1 MLQLLLTYS
10 NVLFTFVNM
19 SWKGKKLY
27 SIFKGKCPVCHEG
40 KVFKYKNVFHPSK
53 FDKMNTS
60 CERCGHKYE
69 IETGFF
75 YGAMYVAYALTVAIS
90 VATFV
95 LTYLIYSETPYWV
108 YIINILLVL
117 IILAPVTF
125 RAGRLIWMNFF
136 SRYDPNAVK
145 KFKNKENE

>member
-1 MLQLLLTYS
+1 
-10 NVLFTFVNM
+10 M

-40 KVFKYKNVFHPSK
+40 KVFTYKNVFHPSK
-53 FDKMNTS
+53 FDKME
-60 CERCGHKYE
+60 ERCSECGHKYE

-95 LTYLIYSETPYWV
+95 LTYLIYSDTPYWV
-108 YIINILLVL
+108 YIINILVVLVL
-117 IILAPVTF
+117 MAPITF
-125 RAGRLIWMNFF
+125 RAGRLIWINFF
-136 SRYDPNAVK
+136 SSYNEDAIEEFK
-145 KFKNKENE
+145 KKESNG